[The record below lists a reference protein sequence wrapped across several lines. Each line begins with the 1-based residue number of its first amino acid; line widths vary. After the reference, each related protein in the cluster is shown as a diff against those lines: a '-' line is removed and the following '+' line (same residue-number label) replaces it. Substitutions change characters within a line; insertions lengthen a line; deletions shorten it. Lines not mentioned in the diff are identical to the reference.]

1 MKRFFTQH
9 LGLKLFSLA
18 SATTLWFLLSG
29 SRELTTA
36 ITVPVQYRNIPTHL
50 EIGPNLVEQVRL
62 IVRGPSPLL
71 SRISN
76 SPPPVVLD
84 LDRVRR
90 EGVTTFS
97 IRRTDV
103 DLPAGVVLERAIP
116 SQIQIRTERR
126 EVKDVTVI
134 PVFENVPDGYR
145 VESWTAV
152 PPRLPLSG
160 PKSRLDLIDSVRTDP
175 IDLRAHPAGEQ
186 VTTTA
191 FAGDSHAHFLASPL
205 VRVRYTLRP
214 AHQAEEEP
222 RPKKEKR

>member
-1 MKRFFTQH
+1 MRRFFTQH
-9 LGLKLFSLA
+9 LWLKLFSLA
-18 SATTLWFLLSG
+18 SAATLWFLISG

-71 SRISN
+71 SRISD

-84 LDRVRR
+84 LNQVRR

-126 EVKDVTVI
+126 EVKEVTVI
-134 PVFENVPDGYR
+134 PVFENVPDGFR
-145 VESWTAV
+145 VESWTAA
-152 PPRLPLSG
+152 PPRLLLSG
-160 PKSRLDLIDSVRTDP
+160 PKSRLDSIDSVRTDP
-175 IDLRAHPAGEQ
+175 IDLKEHPGGEE

-191 FAGDSHAHFLASPL
+191 FAGDSHAHFLVSPL
-205 VRVRYTLRP
+205 VKVRYTLGP
-214 AHQAEEEP
+214 ARQAEQNHPREEH
-222 RPKKEKR
+222 R

>member
-18 SATTLWFLLSG
+18 FATTLWFLISG

-50 EIGPNLVEQVRL
+50 ELGSNLVEEVRL

-71 SRISN
+71 SRVSH
-76 SPPPVVLD
+76 SPAPVVLD
-84 LDRVRR
+84 LNRVRR

-97 IRRTDV
+97 IQRANV

-116 SQIQIRTERR
+116 SQVQIRTERR
-126 EVKDVTVI
+126 EIKDVLVV

-145 VESWTAV
+145 VESWAAA
-152 PPRLPLSG
+152 PPKLPLSG
-160 PKSRLDLIDSVRTDP
+160 PKSRLDSIESVRTDP
-175 IDLRAHPAGEQ
+175 IDLKAHAAGEE

-191 FAGDSHAHFLASPL
+191 FAGDPHAHFVTSPQ
-205 VRVRYTLRP
+205 VKVRYTLGP
-214 AHQAEEEP
+214 AAAGDQP
-222 RPKKEKR
+222 PKKEKR